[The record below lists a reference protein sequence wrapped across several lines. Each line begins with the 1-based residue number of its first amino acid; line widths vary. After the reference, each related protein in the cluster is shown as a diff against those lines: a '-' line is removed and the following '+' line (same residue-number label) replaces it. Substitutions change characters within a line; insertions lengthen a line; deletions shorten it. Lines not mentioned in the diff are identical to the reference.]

1 MKVLVRSRLV
11 LIPSVMLVVAAL
23 LAIPLGY
30 NALHPS
36 GAKAASPHMSLDC
49 TSFRVCTDVADSD
62 DVFGGD
68 YVGHDEP
75 SLLFYSDVAGSGS
88 RQQYRL
94 TLPKDPPVRPTQADA
109 NVSANF
115 QLHPAFWLGVAM
127 CDTQSYPE
135 QISTCAPGS
144 DSNIVDITKSPNHP
158 GTAFT
163 ELQFYP
169 PGWVGWPNNPGACDP
184 TKWCAALNIDSLS
197 FNPLTRQSINP
208 TCRSIT
214 GQEYVNFAFITRN
227 GRTQAPANPVES
239 TLTTFTPDPTRDLF
253 MNSGDQLSVTLRDST
268 HGLHIEIKDLTTGQT
283 GSMTASAEN
292 SFGQVK
298 FAPAPSTECTNIPY
312 DFHPMYSTSSEKTDV
327 PWATHSYN
335 VAFSDEI
342 GHWEYC
348 SLVPQDGGGCA
359 ANATEGAG
367 SNQEPSDADESLC
380 FSQAPS
386 GCSDFAGAGNTGF
399 DGPSYQPVWPDGD
412 TAHHPTSILFST
424 PLTGDGFTTSFSR
437 MGFETDLP
445 ALEPPSQCNIVT
457 GAGCSL
463 IPQTDD
469 GVPAAFYPFFTLG
482 RVGEHCVWTI
492 GSDIPGITQNDFG
505 RNSQYGPLLVRNFLR
520 AGGVTQPLFV
530 DFQQILPLASC
541 K

>member
-1 MKVLVRSRLV
+1 
-11 LIPSVMLVVAAL
+11 
-23 LAIPLGY
+23 
-30 NALHPS
+30 
-36 GAKAASPHMSLDC
+36 
-49 TSFRVCTDVADSD
+49 
-62 DVFGGD
+62 
-68 YVGHDEP
+68 
-75 SLLFYSDVAGSGS
+75 
-88 RQQYRL
+88 
-94 TLPKDPPVRPTQADA
+94 
-109 NVSANF
+109 
-115 QLHPAFWLGVAM
+115 
-127 CDTQSYPE
+127 
-135 QISTCAPGS
+135 
-144 DSNIVDITKSPNHP
+144 
-158 GTAFT
+158 
-163 ELQFYP
+163 
-169 PGWVGWPNNPGACDP
+169 
-184 TKWCAALNIDSLS
+184 
-197 FNPLTRQSINP
+197 
-208 TCRSIT
+208 
-214 GQEYVNFAFITRN
+214 
-227 GRTQAPANPVES
+227 
-239 TLTTFTPDPTRDLF
+239 